1 MTVAKRKT
9 LLPPSPYGSNKQSDL
24 LSFDKGIHK
33 NRVTDTQRI
42 IRKRKKEKW
51 KQQRDWW
58 ERRIPLKQME
68 TALSA
73 LPTLLPYCRYPS
85 LSLSFSL
92 SLSLSLWFQN
102 LKQCVGLCEGLQ
114 FITIRGK
121 QSRGVASTQ
130 R

>member
-1 MTVAKRKT
+1 MQKPMTVAKRKT

-85 LSLSFSL
+85 LSLS
-92 SLSLSLWFQN
+92 LSLWFQN
-102 LKQCVGLCEGLQ
+102 LKQRVGLCEGLQ